1 MLKVTTS
8 HGTYY
13 IIDHE
18 NNRAKRVRAEGRG
31 HMYDDDEWFDY
42 QYVSAWDDGVEQGD
56 VEVGKAMLFVLSGQ
70 RYYDWRTTTRVT
82 SIEDYD
88 G

>member
-13 IIDHE
+13 IVDHE

-31 HMYDDDEWFDY
+31 HMYDDDEWFEY
-42 QYVSAWDDGVEQGD
+42 ASVTAWENGEAEGD
-56 VEVGKAMLFVLSGQ
+56 VEVGKAMLFILTGE
-70 RYYDWRTTTRVT
+70 RIYDWRTTTKVV